1 MYGLFHES
9 IVNAV
14 EIIQPISLLLL
25 LLVARQGTVGSS
37 CRGCCV
43 ISRLLGK
50 GRRIRILIG
59 HDVVIMI
66 GTVIP
71 SALTIR

>member
-9 IVNAV
+9 IVNDV
-14 EIIQPISLLLL
+14 EIIQPTSLLF
-25 LLVARQGTVGSS
+25 LLVARQGTVGSR

-43 ISRLLGK
+43 IPRLLGK

-59 HDVVIMI
+59 HHVVIMI